1 MAGGVIYA
9 KPSADTTNATG
20 NDNVLIINS
29 GYAYQLP
36 LDGLSDYNEI
46 KITWL
51 VSYTTVGGVNDRPVG
66 SYSAAQVDENS
77 GNATNQDFNYMGFT
91 YNDTITGLPLTNQVD
106 FIGVRYNRYRSMN
119 SSSIGNTV
127 SRQMNRGLFADD
139 TISQDLNAYT
149 STVTPGKNGKFGY
162 YCTSDTTE
170 LCASYYPDAANI
182 NGSPPK
188 WRIGQGQP
196 YDMSSNNDYWVYQ
209 GMGIKLID
217 KGLST
222 QKIRLKLY
230 QSFDYTTTVDDSIS
244 TIWSNVNNGVLP
256 TVPDKVDL
264 PNLRAV
270 TKGTDFLAEYQDIPW
285 NKDGAALPLPNN
297 FFYYNAFFNLRP
309 RISTITGR
317 RIS

>member
-9 KPSADTTNATG
+9 KPSADTTNVSG
-20 NDNVLIINS
+20 EDNVLIINS

-51 VSYTTVGGVNDRPVG
+51 VSYTTADDSNSRPTG
-66 SYSAAQVDENS
+66 PSGDTSNINENS
-77 GNATNQDFNYMGFT
+77 GDATNQDFNYIGFT
-91 YNDTITGLPLTNQVD
+91 YNDTITGLPLTNEVD
-106 FIGVRYNRYRSMN
+106 FIGIRYNTFRARN
-119 SSSIGNTV
+119 TSSTNAE
-127 SRQMNRGLFADD
+127 SRPINCGLFADS
-139 TISQDLNAYT
+139 TISQDLVAYNNN
-149 STVTPGKNGKFGY
+149 SSGKNGKFGY

-170 LCASYYPDAANI
+170 LCASYYPDAENI
-182 NGSPPK
+182 HDSPPK

-196 YDMSSNNDYWVYQ
+196 YFMIQNINYWVYQ
-209 GMGIKLID
+209 GMGIELID

-222 QKIRLKLY
+222 QKLRLKLY
-230 QSFDYTTTVDDSIS
+230 QSFDYTNTVDDLNTSG
-244 TIWSNVNNGVLP
+244 WSNVNNGVLP

-270 TKGTDFLAEYQDIPW
+270 TKGPDFLAEYQDIPW
-285 NKDGAALPLPNN
+285 NKDGVALPLPNN